1 MEIDFSSESLS
12 STRRGM
18 SHGKNPSAGIGRKIE
33 GEIEHTVLESLGF
46 FQALGS
52 VEKIPLF
59 GGDASYR
66 FAIGSEF
73 TSGVVAKGITAQGTI
88 IIDLKLEICPCRFR
102 KTLRIVGV
110 LNLGKSSAS

>member
-12 STRRGM
+12 SSRRGM
-18 SHGKNPSAGIGRKIE
+18 SHGKNSTKGIGRKIK
-33 GEIEHTVLESLGF
+33 GEIEHAILESLGF

-52 VEKIPLF
+52 MEKIPLF

-73 TSGVVAKGITAQGTI
+73 ATGVVVKGITAQGAI
-88 IIDLKLEICPCRFR
+88 IIDLKLGDLSLAVP
-102 KTLRIVGV
+102 
-110 LNLGKSSAS
+110 GKA